1 MCYFVVC
8 NILSGCGL
16 CIDNGTLYLGLAT
29 ELCCIIQPHKQLL
42 IHTIQF
48 SVGVLLSLYIVA
60 LTKQRQYSIH

>member
-29 ELCCIIQPHKQLL
+29 ELCCIMQPHKQFYADSHNTVFGWS
-42 IHTIQF
+42 IIEFVYCCFNKTT
-48 SVGVLLSLYIVA
+48 SV
-60 LTKQRQYSIH
+60 